1 MSSQEAALNLSAS
14 SSNGSHNNSST
25 EFPKSELMKNSSI
38 ESMLSIEAMKNSSME
53 SRLSIESMKN
63 ASMESRLS
71 MESMK
76 NAAIESSLQYRKSH
90 SIDAILGLR
99 AAAAAVAVR

>member
-14 SSNGSHNNSST
+14 SSSGGQSSEINLQNNSR
-25 EFPKSELMKNSSI
+25 SEM
-38 ESMLSIEAMKNSSME
+38 
-53 SRLSIESMKN
+53 
-63 ASMESRLS
+63 
-71 MESMK
+71 
-76 NAAIESSLQYRKSH
+76 ESSLQYRKSH

>member
-14 SSNGSHNNSST
+14 SSNGGQKSATSEMFNSST
-25 EFPKSELMKNSSI
+25 SAAASA
-38 ESMLSIEAMKNSSME
+38 AM
-53 SRLSIESMKN
+53 
-63 ASMESRLS
+63 
-71 MESMK
+71 
-76 NAAIESSLQYRKSH
+76 ESSLQYRKSH

>member
-14 SSNGSHNNSST
+14 SSNGGQKSATSEMFNSST
-25 EFPKSELMKNSSI
+25 SSAAAAA
-38 ESMLSIEAMKNSSME
+38 AM
-53 SRLSIESMKN
+53 
-63 ASMESRLS
+63 
-71 MESMK
+71 
-76 NAAIESSLQYRKSH
+76 ESSLQYRKSH